1 METRTPNQYQPFAF
15 FAVHIPP
22 RCVRLGKG
30 FTYQSLHG
38 PVQRM
43 PMVPPELGIRAFEGR
58 VAVRFGFFDAN
69 CYQRGIKG
77 AVLALFDAA
86 EVGKMSF

>member
-1 METRTPNQYQPFAF
+1 M
-15 FAVHIPP
+15 
-22 RCVRLGKG
+22 
-30 FTYQSLHG
+30 
-38 PVQRM
+38 QRM